1 MPPATAGSGAARS
14 SPGGR
19 KKMSVSELTLFSL
32 LMCALIF
39 IVIVMS
45 DDDDEGRFS

>member
-1 MPPATAGSGAARS
+1 MQPATAGSVAAHS
-14 SPGGR
+14 SPAGR

-32 LMCALIF
+32 LIGTLIL